1 MVRATKCSRGP
12 GVRHFIG
19 NEEIAGSNPAE
30 SLECDRQIDSCICM
44 STWNFQPP
52 TDADNPTDRQVSLE
66 SDSLG
71 NKRIAL
77 LVTGSV
83 AAMKAPL
90 IARTLRRQGADVV
103 AFASPEALRYT
114 TVDALEWSTTNA
126 VITKLTA
133 NAEHL
138 SDENPF
144 AAYVVA
150 PATYNTINKMALGIA
165 DGVITSTLG
174 SAIGRLEQGKTRI
187 LIAPTM
193 HGNLHN
199 SILTQ
204 SLHKLNSLG
213 VDIIPP
219 KVANGKNNL
228 PEEKAI
234 ALAVCRSVSK
244 SSLKNIPILVTGG
257 PTPVPIDNI
266 RRLTNRFTGRLG
278 TRIAEELYVRGAKVK
293 LIHGQ
298 GSYTPPSYL
307 PHQIITT
314 YDEYFAAVMSELQQG
329 YRFGIFSAAVADYQ
343 PVEVFSGKIPSGKL
357 SAIKLTTTQKVIA
370 EVKAKFPSL
379 GTVAFKY
386 QENIDHAEL
395 IAIAQSRLQQGYQ
408 MVVAN
413 RGEEHQATG
422 AQVAYLVTKENK
434 PQKAIGKQEIAR
446 AIANYLESVILRN

>member
-1 MVRATKCSRGP
+1 M
-12 GVRHFIG
+12 
-19 NEEIAGSNPAE
+19 NNW
-30 SLECDRQIDSCICM
+30 D
-44 STWNFQPP
+44 FQPP
-52 TDADNPTDRQVSLE
+52 LE
-66 SDSLG
+66 SGLGDRSLALESNHLE

-77 LVTGSV
+77 LVTGSI

-90 IARTLRRQGADVV
+90 IARTLRRRGADVV

-114 TVDALEWSTTNA
+114 TVEALEWSTTNP

-138 SDENPF
+138 SDDNPF

-150 PATYNTINKMALGIA
+150 PATYNTINRMALGIA
-165 DGVITSTLG
+165 DGVITSSLG
-174 SAIGRLEQGKTRI
+174 SAIGRMERGKTQV

-193 HGNLHN
+193 HGSLHN
-199 SILTQ
+199 SILTE
-204 SLHKLNSLG
+204 SLRKLDRLG
-213 VDIIPP
+213 VKIIPP
-219 KVANGKNNL
+219 KIANGKNNL

-234 ALAVCRSVSK
+234 ASAVCRAVSQ
-244 SSLKNIPILVTGG
+244 SSLKDIPILVTGG

-278 TRIAEELYVRGAKVK
+278 TCIAEELYLRGADVK

-307 PHQIITT
+307 PHKIVAT
-314 YDEYFAAVMSELQQG
+314 YDEYLSEVMALQQ
-329 YRFGIFSAAVADYQ
+329 YQYGIFSAAVADYK
-343 PVEVFSGKIPSGKL
+343 PVRVFPGKIPSGGEL
-357 SAIKLTTTQKVIA
+357 SKIDLVPTKKVIG

-379 GTVAFKY
+379 KMITFKY
-386 QENIDHAEL
+386 QENVSHDEL
-395 IAIAQSRLQQGYQ
+395 IAIARNRLQQGER

-422 AQVAYLVTKENK
+422 AQVAYLVTKENE
-434 PQKAIGKQEIAR
+434 PQKAVGKQNIALAIADYLETAIAR
-446 AIANYLESVILRN
+446 S